1 MSPAAVLGLS
11 HTMGNSALA
20 EMIARQNRNSLDL
33 TSPPVPPPLAE
44 MTPAVLGE
52 GQPDLTAPVDFAGL
66 PPLEAGPGLMTG
78 GL

>member
-20 EMIARQNRNSLDL
+20 EMVSRQNRNSPDL
-33 TSPPVPPPLAE
+33 LSVSVPGPLPD